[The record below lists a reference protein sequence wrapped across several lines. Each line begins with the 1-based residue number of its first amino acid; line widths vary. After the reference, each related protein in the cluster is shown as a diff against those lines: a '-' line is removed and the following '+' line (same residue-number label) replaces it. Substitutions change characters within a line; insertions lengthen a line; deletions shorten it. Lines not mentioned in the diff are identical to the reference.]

1 MNNQPT
7 ATFTTTTRSGS
18 AAGAAS
24 GPAVKARQL
33 AHLQSQLALL
43 SAHLA
48 DTDSL
53 VRVTAAQA
61 AYLRELGSWHAG
73 LFMAASKVLGE
84 DGGKD
89 SRDTDPRT

>member
-1 MNNQPT
+1 MNNQPI
-7 ATFTTTTRSGS
+7 ATFNTARTVATTTTATASGS
-18 AAGAAS
+18 T
-24 GPAVKARQL
+24 VKARQL
-33 AHLQSQLALL
+33 AHLQSQLSML
-43 SAHLA
+43 SGHLA

-84 DGGKD
+84 DGGKE
-89 SRDTDPRT
+89 SRQ

>member
-7 ATFTTTTRSGS
+7 ATFNTMRTATAT
-18 AAGAAS
+18 ATAS
-24 GPAVKARQL
+24 GATVKARQL
-33 AHLQSQLALL
+33 AHLQSQLSML
-43 SAHLA
+43 SGHLA

-84 DGGKD
+84 DGGKE
-89 SRDTDPRT
+89 SRQ

>member
-7 ATFTTTTRSGS
+7 ATFNTTRTGTT
-18 AAGAAS
+18 ATAS

-33 AHLQSQLALL
+33 AHLQSQLSML
-43 SAHLA
+43 SGHLA

-84 DGGKD
+84 DGAKET
-89 SRDTDPRT
+89 RQ